1 MSTNKNFSG
10 FYAENKA
17 LLSEYLEIRLRLVK
31 LQGIK
36 ALSRSLGM
44 LFAIL
49 VVSSIG
55 LFVILFL
62 GTTFALW
69 IAEKTGSNV
78 TGFASGA
85 GLFFVLLLIV
95 IVFRKPLFLTPL
107 IRLFIREM
115 SNDLYESE
123 HHEQDTQP

>member
-1 MSTNKNFSG
+1 MSTTKNFSG

-17 LLSEYLEIRLRLVK
+17 LLSEYLEVRLRLVK

-44 LFAIL
+44 LFALFL
-49 VVSSIG
+49 VSTFA
-55 LFVILFL
+55 LFVTLFL
-62 GTTFALW
+62 GVTFALW
-69 IAEKTGSNV
+69 IADKSGSNIV
-78 TGFASGA
+78 GFASGA

-95 IVFRKPLFLTPL
+95 IIFRKPLFMTPL
-107 IRLFIREM
+107 IKIFIREM